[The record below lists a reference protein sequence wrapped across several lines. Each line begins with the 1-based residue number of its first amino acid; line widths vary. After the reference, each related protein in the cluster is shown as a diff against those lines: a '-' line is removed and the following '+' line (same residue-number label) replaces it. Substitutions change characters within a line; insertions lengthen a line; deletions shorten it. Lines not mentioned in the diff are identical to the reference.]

1 MATHKIFQ
9 ILFPLQKRGN
19 NQDKLKTKP
28 IKQFKKKK
36 KKRKEKQK
44 NKLKKK

>member
-36 KKRKEKQK
+36 RKEKQK
-44 NKLKKK
+44 NRKTN